1 MFLLRS
7 HLSRLAASFY
17 SKEREHPLLSVDGRD
32 GCSSSYVLS
41 RSTAT
46 GLGEEKAEVEETEL
60 RRTTESALLPSHEDI
75 AAALTD
81 SLKTLLRY
89 ASRLH
94 DPSFFPTAA
103 PSFTSSPVNDSS
115 SASSSVSP
123 TAPQLASDW
132 RFSVVVVRLSLARL
146 ARLLYSLRERGATR
160 KPFQEGRQ
168 NADDKEG
175 RNSTTIRQTR
185 SRRLAFEECDGEEMA
200 TQTAKQTA
208 DGPTRAAENS
218 AEGENRKEKND
229 SQRDEADALVQNG
242 GCTEPRR
249 DGSESLLYWTVI
261 TPKSPAGEAKERDRG
276 NCVRHDG
283 EDRALNGRSTRSLQN
298 SFSSSFSETPTVLQ
312 TTSLPIETPSA
323 APFSPFSS
331 ANPICPSTSSS
342 LAEPPPSSLSS
353 SSLSSSSL
361 SSSSLSSSLSSSSL
375 SSSSL
380 SSSSVVCLFV
390 YAEPLREASVP
401 LCGPVFASA
410 SPPSPSSS
418 SSVSSSS
425 SPCLSEEN
433 AARGCV
439 VLAVL
444 HEGRGNA
451 QTKATNWVEEKER
464 LLSFAR
470 AAEETTGEKIEEVLL
485 MNTSQEILE
494 GLSSNFFVYSASQN
508 RLFAGDAARCLPG
521 TVRALVLKLLEKEE
535 IFISESAPCWRLR
548 EAEEWTAAFLTST
561 SRLVCPV
568 RKILVWRE
576 RTPNKVQRKT
586 PRRGPQRLAD
596 AAKENKKTYQ
606 ASAEAH
612 TEADGEKEEQEKEEE
627 QEEQD
632 EECDKGRTEG
642 GQVVATLEFDL
653 QKERFS
659 LKIAEMVREAADA
672 ASTVVAIADESSR
685 EGS

>member
-1 MFLLRS
+1 
-7 HLSRLAASFY
+7 
-17 SKEREHPLLSVDGRD
+17 
-32 GCSSSYVLS
+32 
-41 RSTAT
+41 
-46 GLGEEKAEVEETEL
+46 
-60 RRTTESALLPSHEDI
+60 
-75 AAALTD
+75 
-81 SLKTLLRY
+81 
-89 ASRLH
+89 
-94 DPSFFPTAA
+94 
-103 PSFTSSPVNDSS
+103 
-115 SASSSVSP
+115 
-123 TAPQLASDW
+123 
-132 RFSVVVVRLSLARL
+132 
-146 ARLLYSLRERGATR
+146 
-160 KPFQEGRQ
+160 
-168 NADDKEG
+168 
-175 RNSTTIRQTR
+175 
-185 SRRLAFEECDGEEMA
+185 
-200 TQTAKQTA
+200 
-208 DGPTRAAENS
+208 
-218 AEGENRKEKND
+218 
-229 SQRDEADALVQNG
+229 
-242 GCTEPRR
+242 
-249 DGSESLLYWTVI
+249 
-261 TPKSPAGEAKERDRG
+261 
-276 NCVRHDG
+276 
-283 EDRALNGRSTRSLQN
+283 
-298 SFSSSFSETPTVLQ
+298 
-312 TTSLPIETPSA
+312 
-323 APFSPFSS
+323 
-331 ANPICPSTSSS
+331 
-342 LAEPPPSSLSS
+342 
-353 SSLSSSSL
+353 
-361 SSSSLSSSLSSSSL
+361 
-375 SSSSL
+375 SSSL
-380 SSSSVVCLFV
+380 SSSSVVCLLV

-410 SPPSPSSS
+410 SHARSSSSPPSPSSS

-586 PRRGPQRLAD
+586 PRPGPQRLAD

-606 ASAEAH
+606 ASAEAR
-612 TEADGEKEEQEKEEE
+612 TEADGEKEQEKEEEQEEQKKEEE

>member
-17 SKEREHPLLSVDGRD
+17 SKEREHPLPSVDGRD

-89 ASRLH
+89 AIRLH
-94 DPSFFPTAA
+94 DPTFFPAAA
-103 PSFTSSPVNDSS
+103 PSFTSSPVNASS

-146 ARLLYSLRERGATR
+146 SRLLYSLRERGATR

-208 DGPTRAAENS
+208 DVPTRAAENS

-242 GCTEPRR
+242 RCTEPRR

-353 SSLSSSSL
+353 SSLSSSLSL
-361 SSSSLSSSLSSSSL
+361 FFSLLFFSLLFFSL
-375 SSSSL
+375 LFFSL
-380 SSSSVVCLFV
+380 LFF
-390 YAEPLREASVP
+390 
-401 LCGPVFASA
+401 CVFASA

-586 PRRGPQRLAD
+586 PRPGPQRLAD

-606 ASAEAH
+606 ASAEAR

>member
-1 MFLLRS
+1 
-7 HLSRLAASFY
+7 
-17 SKEREHPLLSVDGRD
+17 
-32 GCSSSYVLS
+32 
-41 RSTAT
+41 
-46 GLGEEKAEVEETEL
+46 
-60 RRTTESALLPSHEDI
+60 
-75 AAALTD
+75 
-81 SLKTLLRY
+81 
-89 ASRLH
+89 
-94 DPSFFPTAA
+94 
-103 PSFTSSPVNDSS
+103 
-115 SASSSVSP
+115 
-123 TAPQLASDW
+123 
-132 RFSVVVVRLSLARL
+132 
-146 ARLLYSLRERGATR
+146 
-160 KPFQEGRQ
+160 
-168 NADDKEG
+168 
-175 RNSTTIRQTR
+175 
-185 SRRLAFEECDGEEMA
+185 
-200 TQTAKQTA
+200 
-208 DGPTRAAENS
+208 
-218 AEGENRKEKND
+218 
-229 SQRDEADALVQNG
+229 
-242 GCTEPRR
+242 
-249 DGSESLLYWTVI
+249 
-261 TPKSPAGEAKERDRG
+261 
-276 NCVRHDG
+276 
-283 EDRALNGRSTRSLQN
+283 
-298 SFSSSFSETPTVLQ
+298 
-312 TTSLPIETPSA
+312 
-323 APFSPFSS
+323 
-331 ANPICPSTSSS
+331 
-342 LAEPPPSSLSS
+342 
-353 SSLSSSSL
+353 

-380 SSSSVVCLFV
+380 SSSSLSSSSLSSSSVVCLLV

-410 SPPSPSSS
+410 SHARSSSSPPSPSSS

-494 GLSSNFFVYSASQN
+494 VRLLSLLLPLLSLLSRLLSLSRLVCSFLLLFFLSCCSCFSFFFFFFHLLSCLSAFMPHGGRWLLSGSPSSSPTAFLLVVALLDSSGLARFSLSSNFFVYSASQN

-586 PRRGPQRLAD
+586 PRPGPQRLAD

-606 ASAEAH
+606 TSAEAR
-612 TEADGEKEEQEKEEE
+612 TEADGEKEEQEKEEQEKEEE

-632 EECDKGRTEG
+632 EECDKGRPEG

-659 LKIAEMVREAADA
+659 LKIAEMDDLYSSVREVK
-672 ASTVVAIADESSR
+672 TPEKFR
-685 EGS
+685 

>member
-94 DPSFFPTAA
+94 DPSFFPTVA
-103 PSFTSSPVNDSS
+103 PSFTSSPVNASS

-160 KPFQEGRQ
+160 KQFQEGRQ

-200 TQTAKQTA
+200 TQTA

-261 TPKSPAGEAKERDRG
+261 TPKSPACEAKERDLG

-283 EDRALNGRSTRSLQN
+283 EDRALNGRNTRSLQN

-331 ANPICPSTSSS
+331 ANPICPSSSSS
-342 LAEPPPSSLSS
+342 LADPPP
-353 SSLSSSSL
+353 SSL

-380 SSSSVVCLFV
+380 SSSSVVCLLV

-410 SPPSPSSS
+410 SHARSSSSPPSPSSS

-548 EAEEWTAAFLTST
+548 DAEEWTAAFLTST
-561 SRLVCPV
+561 SRLICPV

-586 PRRGPQRLAD
+586 PRPGPQRLAD

-606 ASAEAH
+606 ASAEAR